1 MESPVDSA
9 ASLPFA
15 GGTERRRKQI
25 MRRPGFKLVVALLV
39 CLIWIPGAALA
50 QDMTKTQ
57 RQETRRFAYNNSLFV
72 LYHEVAHLLFN
83 QLDLPILGREEDAAD
98 NMATWTLLN
107 KRTAPTDR
115 ALADAAQGWI
125 LSGIAYDS
133 GGEESDYAAGHSLDK
148 QRAYQ
153 IVCLMVGM
161 DETAF
166 RPIANEYRIDR
177 DRQDSCYWDYDTVDR
192 AFKGLLGGRGNKNG
206 QGTTVTVTYQDAG
219 GRLRAAADA
228 FKSSGV
234 FDQVAEELRA
244 NYSLREPVK
253 FNAKRCG
260 EANAFYD
267 PETIE
272 VIFCYELMQDY
283 MDLYAASMP
292 ETVAPAPRQTGVGKE
307 KTSKF

>member
-1 MESPVDSA
+1 
-9 ASLPFA
+9 
-15 GGTERRRKQI
+15 
-25 MRRPGFKLVVALLV
+25 MRRPGSKLVAALLV
-39 CLIWIPGAALA
+39 CLLWIPGLALA
-50 QDMTKTQ
+50 QDLTKAQ
-57 RQETRRFAYNNSLFV
+57 RAEIRRFAYNNSLFV
-72 LYHEVAHLLFN
+72 LYHEVAHLLFH

-107 KRTAPTDR
+107 KRTKETDR

-133 GGEESDYAAGHSLDK
+133 GGDESDYAAGHSLDK
-148 QRAYQ
+148 QRAYS

-192 AFKGLLGGRGNKNG
+192 SFKGLLGGRGNKNG
-206 QGTTVTVTYQDAG
+206 RGTEVVVTYHDVG
-219 GRLRAAADA
+219 GRLKAAADA

-234 FDQVAEELRA
+234 FDQVADELRN
-244 NYSLREPVK
+244 NYALRQPVQ

-267 PETIE
+267 PETVE
-272 VIFCYELMQDY
+272 VIFCYELMADY
-283 MDLYAASMP
+283 MELYQSSMP
-292 ETVAPAPRQTGVGKE
+292 DEVAPAPRQTGVGKE

>member
-1 MESPVDSA
+1 
-9 ASLPFA
+9 
-15 GGTERRRKQI
+15 
-25 MRRPGFKLVVALLV
+25 MRRPGSKLVVALLL
-39 CLIWIPGAALA
+39 CLLWIPGLA
-50 QDMTKTQ
+50 QAQDLTKAQ
-57 RQETRRFAYNNSLFV
+57 RAEIRRFAYNNSLFV
-72 LYHEVAHLLFN
+72 LYHEVAHLLFH

-107 KRTAPTDR
+107 KRTEATDR
-115 ALADAAQGWI
+115 VLADAAQGWI

-133 GGEESDYAAGHSLDK
+133 GGDESDYAANHSLDK

-166 RPIANEYRIDR
+166 RPIANEYRMER
-177 DRQDSCYWDYDTVDR
+177 DRQDACYWDYDTVDR
-192 AFKGLLGGRGNKNG
+192 ALQGLLGGRGNKNG
-206 QGTTVTVTYQDAG
+206 RGTDVVVSYHDAG
-219 GRLRAAADA
+219 GQLKAAADA

-234 FDQVAEELRA
+234 FDQVADELRN
-244 NYSLREPVK
+244 NYSLRETVQ

-272 VIFCYELMQDY
+272 IIFCYELMADY
-283 MDLYAASMP
+283 MELYQDSMP
-292 ETVAPAPRQTGVGKE
+292 DAVAPAPRQTGVGKE